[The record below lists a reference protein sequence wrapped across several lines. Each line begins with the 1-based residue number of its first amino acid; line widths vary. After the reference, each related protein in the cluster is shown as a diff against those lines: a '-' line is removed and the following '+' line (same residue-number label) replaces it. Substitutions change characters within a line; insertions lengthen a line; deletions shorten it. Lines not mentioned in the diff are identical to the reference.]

1 MTIREM
7 RTWLAAD
14 LEAAVGADEAKAI
27 ADAILQDVKG
37 YTAVDLALYGHRELL
52 AETEERMRA
61 IAKRV
66 KDGEPLQYAIG
77 KAYFHGRMFGVD
89 TSTLI
94 PRPETSQLVDM
105 VADDYRNSRDARLL
119 DIGTGSGC
127 IAISLALDIRY
138 SQVTAIDISPGALQ
152 MAESNAKTLNAK
164 VRFVQAD
171 ALNLKAS
178 PLRNATYD
186 AIVSNPPYVLA
197 SERKSMDKRVTDYE
211 QATALFVPDSDPL
224 IFYRAIAQ
232 YAQDALSDGG
242 RLYFEI
248 NPLCADELRKML
260 ARTFDRV
267 DIIKDYK
274 GNNRFAICTK

>member
-77 KAYFHGRMFGVD
+77 KAYFHGRMYGVD

-105 VADDYRNSRDARLL
+105 VVDDYRNSRDARLL

-152 MAESNAKTLNAK
+152 MAESNAKALSAK
-164 VRFVQAD
+164 VRFMQAD
-171 ALNLKAS
+171 ALNLQTS

-211 QATALFVPDSDPL
+211 PPTALFVPDSDPL

-232 YAQDALSDGG
+232 YAQYALSDGG
-242 RLYFEI
+242 KLYFEI
-248 NPLCADELRKML
+248 NPLCADDLRKML

>member
-14 LEAAVGADEAKAI
+14 LEAAVGANEAKAI

-77 KAYFHGRMFGVD
+77 KAYFHGRMYGVD

-152 MAESNAKTLNAK
+152 MAESNAKALSAK
-164 VRFVQAD
+164 VRFMQAD
-171 ALNLKAS
+171 ALNLQTS

-211 QATALFVPDSDPL
+211 PPTALFVPDSDPL

-232 YAQDALSDGG
+232 YAQYALSDGG
-242 RLYFEI
+242 KLYFEI
-248 NPLCADELRKML
+248 NPLCADDLRKML

>member
-77 KAYFHGRMFGVD
+77 KAYFHGRMYGVD

-152 MAESNAKTLNAK
+152 MAESNAKALSAK

-171 ALNLKAS
+171 ALNLQTS

-211 QATALFVPDSDPL
+211 PPTALFVPDSDPL

-232 YAQDALSDGG
+232 YAQYALSDGG
-242 RLYFEI
+242 KLYFEI

>member
-61 IAKRV
+61 IAQRV

-77 KAYFHGRMFGVD
+77 KAYFHGRMYGVD

-105 VADDYRNSRDARLL
+105 VVDDYRNSRDARLL

-152 MAESNAKTLNAK
+152 MAESNAKALSAK

-171 ALNLKAS
+171 ALNLQTS

-211 QATALFVPDSDPL
+211 PPTALFVPDSDPL

-232 YAQDALSDGG
+232 YAQYALSDGG
-242 RLYFEI
+242 KLYFEI
-248 NPLCADELRKML
+248 NPLCADDLRKML

>member
-14 LEAAVGADEAKAI
+14 LEATVGADEAKAI
-27 ADAILQDVKG
+27 ADAIMQDVKG

-105 VADDYRNSRDARLL
+105 VADDYRNSCDTRLL

-152 MAESNAKTLNAK
+152 MAESNAKALNAK

-178 PLRNATYD
+178 PMSNATYD

-211 QATALFVPDSDPL
+211 PPTALFVPDSDPL

-260 ARTFDRV
+260 ARTFDRA

>member
-61 IAKRV
+61 IAQRV

-77 KAYFHGRMFGVD
+77 KAYFHGRMYGVD

-152 MAESNAKTLNAK
+152 MAESNAKALSAK
-164 VRFVQAD
+164 VRFMQAD
-171 ALNLKAS
+171 ALNLQTS

-211 QATALFVPDSDPL
+211 PPTALFVPDSDPL

-232 YAQDALSDGG
+232 YAQYALSDGG
-242 RLYFEI
+242 KLYFEI
-248 NPLCADELRKML
+248 NPLCADDLRKML

>member
-77 KAYFHGRMFGVD
+77 KAYFHGRMYGVD

-152 MAESNAKTLNAK
+152 MAESNAKALSAK
-164 VRFVQAD
+164 VRFMQAD
-171 ALNLKAS
+171 ALNLQTS

-211 QATALFVPDSDPL
+211 PPTALFVPDSDPL

-232 YAQDALSDGG
+232 YAQYALSDGG
-242 RLYFEI
+242 KLYFEI
-248 NPLCADELRKML
+248 NPLCADDLRKML

>member
-77 KAYFHGRMFGVD
+77 KAYFHGRMYGVD

-152 MAESNAKTLNAK
+152 MAESNAKALNAK

-171 ALNLKAS
+171 ALNLQAS
-178 PLRNATYD
+178 TLRNERYD

-211 QATALFVPDSDPL
+211 PPTALFVPDSDPL

-248 NPLCADELRKML
+248 NPLCAEDLRKML

>member
-66 KDGEPLQYAIG
+66 KEGEPLQYAIG

-152 MAESNAKTLNAK
+152 MAESNAKALSAK
-164 VRFVQAD
+164 VRFMQAD
-171 ALNLKAS
+171 ALNLQTS

-211 QATALFVPDSDPL
+211 PPTALFVPDSDPL

-232 YAQDALSDGG
+232 YARYALSDGG
-242 RLYFEI
+242 KLYFEI
-248 NPLCADELRKML
+248 NPLCADDLRKML